1 MNNQRKEHDMIKK
14 TIFIVLIPM
23 LMLVMACSKDDESES
38 KVEPVIPTEMTVTCE
53 DGDITKPLAA
63 GTIIKLVA
71 QFAPENATE
80 TAVAWVS
87 SNTYVATVVENGVL
101 VLLNNGTT
109 VITAV
114 SVANPKLTWSTT
126 ITVKGGSIPVNP
138 EGPGQNEAE

>member
-1 MNNQRKEHDMIKK
+1 MIKK

-38 KVEPVIPTEMTVTCE
+38 KVEPVIPTEMTVIYE

-126 ITVKGGSIPVNP
+126 ITVKGGGIPVNP